1 MSTILLVFALV
12 LAILAAVG
20 IPNPN
25 PPSRWNL
32 FAASFACFVAS
43 ILFAG
48 VLPLGHLGH

>member
-20 IPNPN
+20 VPN
-25 PPSRWNL
+25 PPNRWNL
-32 FAASFACFVAS
+32 LAAAFAFYVAS

-48 VLPLGHLGH
+48 VLPLHLGMGR